1 MIITDYLIENERGFF
16 IAEQEKT
23 DFRWTRWRH
32 IAAGAIFVLLQK
44 NVRKITKKH

>member
-23 DFRWTRWRH
+23 DFR
-32 IAAGAIFVLLQK
+32 
-44 NVRKITKKH
+44 